1 MSYRNQLSR
10 KGSNKL
16 FRKGMRV
23 KGKNYTPDVMRGGF
37 RI

>member
-1 MSYRNQLSR
+1 MKYRQPLSR
-10 KGSNKL
+10 KGSNKI

-23 KGKNYTPDVMRGGF
+23 KGKNYAPDVMRGGF